1 MVKQNVKNLK
11 TATPLMQGSVLTT
24 LRLAPPLLK
33 NIRLGWKTLSM
44 TNAQALFKD
53 TYIIELQ
60 S

>member
-1 MVKQNVKNLK
+1 
-11 TATPLMQGSVLTT
+11 MQGSVLTT

-53 TYIIELQ
+53 TDIIELQ